1 MNSSEFITK
10 AKDICDKKT
19 MYIQTALGAPLT
31 KANKLRFA
39 SASSFNS
46 QRSAKIF
53 EASEDTLG
61 FDELGLISYIVG
73 MKFKDFGQLMSQCF
87 DISKD
92 FSGIIPGEIV
102 FMKDRA
108 GIFIGDGQVVTVSLD
123 GVGITTADGWVSHG
137 KLGFIIYDEPEPE
150 VVDAFIETEAE
161 PDDLTSVE
169 VEVEEVTVDAE
180 PKQERRM
187 DVRHDSRRRWH

>member
-19 MYIQTALGAPLT
+19 MYVQTAFGAPLT
-31 KANKLRFA
+31 KANKLRFS

-61 FDELGLISYIVG
+61 FDELGLISYVSG

-87 DISKD
+87 DVSKD
-92 FSGIIPGEIV
+92 FSTIIPGEIV

-108 GIFIGDGQVVTVSLD
+108 GIFIGDNQVVTVSLS
-123 GVGITTADGWVSHG
+123 GVGITTIDGWVSHG
-137 KLGFIIYDEPEPE
+137 KLAYVTYVEPE
-150 VVDAFIETEAE
+150 VEEAVAEEVIVEAE
-161 PDDLTSVE
+161 PDDLASAE
-169 VEVEEVTVDAE
+169 VEVEEETDVK
-180 PKQERRM
+180 PKSERHM
-187 DVRHDSRRRWH
+187 DIRYDNRRRRN

>member
-1 MNSSEFITK
+1 MNSSEFIAK

-19 MYIQTALGAPLT
+19 MYIQTAFGAPLT

-61 FDELGLISYIVG
+61 FDEIGLVSYVSEV
-73 MKFKDFGQLMSQCF
+73 KFKDFGQIMSQCF

-92 FSGIIPGEIV
+92 FSTIVPGEIV

-108 GIFIGDGQVVTVSLD
+108 GIFIGDDQVVTVSLN
-123 GVGITTADGWVSHG
+123 GVGTTTIDGWISHG
-137 KLGFIIYDEPEPE
+137 KLSFITYDEPEPE
-150 VVDAFIETEAE
+150 VVDAFIVEPEAE
-161 PDDLTSVE
+161 PDDIVT
-169 VEVEEVTVDAE
+169 VEEVSVDVE
-180 PKQERRM
+180 PKQERHL
-187 DVRHDSRRRWH
+187 DLRHNNRRGRN

>member
-1 MNSSEFITK
+1 MNSSEFIAK

-19 MYIQTALGAPLT
+19 MYIQTAFGAPLT

-61 FDELGLISYIVG
+61 FDELGLISYVSG
-73 MKFKDFGQLMSQCF
+73 VKFKDFGQLMSQCF

-92 FSGIIPGEIV
+92 FSIIVPGEIV

-108 GIFIGDGQVVTVSLD
+108 GIFIGDDQVVTVSLN
-123 GVGITTADGWVSHG
+123 GVGITTIDGWISHG
-137 KLGFIIYDEPEPE
+137 KLGFIIYDESEPE
-150 VVDAFIETEAE
+150 VVDAFTVEPEAE
-161 PDDLTSVE
+161 PDDVVT
-169 VEVEEVTVDAE
+169 VEEVTADAE

-187 DVRHDSRRRWH
+187 DVRHDSRRRGH

>member
-1 MNSSEFITK
+1 MNSSEFIAK

-19 MYIQTALGAPLT
+19 MYIQTAFGAPLT

-61 FDELGLISYIVG
+61 FDEIGLVSYVSG
-73 MKFKDFGQLMSQCF
+73 VKFKDFGQIMSQCF

-92 FSGIIPGEIV
+92 FSTIVPGEIV

-108 GIFIGDGQVVTVSLD
+108 GIFIGDDQVITVSLN
-123 GVGITTADGWVSHG
+123 GVGITTIEGWISHG
-137 KLGFIIYDEPEPE
+137 KLSYITYEVELTPEIVE
-150 VVDAFIETEAE
+150 AFVEAE
-161 PDDLTSVE
+161 PDDIAE
-169 VEVEEVTVDAE
+169 VLVKEISTDVE

-187 DVRHDSRRRWH
+187 DIRHDNRRRRN